1 MGSGSFWRR
10 RFGADRFGAGNKTGF
25 KVEQND
31 NKWIQDPNPSPYP
44 NLNPNRNFYQKFY
57 FQRNMGL
64 LKSGAKTT
72 SPKSPIPPLQC
83 YD

>member
-44 NLNPNRNFYQKFY
+44 NLNPN
-57 FQRNMGL
+57 L
-64 LKSGAKTT
+64 TL
-72 SPKSPIPPLQC
+72 P
-83 YD
+83 